1 MSVLHDFCALMALLN
16 PLERTGLVSLLVVS
30 AVCHVLVLEGI
41 GRLDHRYGLSEWL
54 LKVLRR

>member
-41 GRLDHRYGLSEWL
+41 GRLDRRYGLSERLMRWF
-54 LKVLRR
+54 RR